1 MCERF
6 FRGVQVS
13 RTEADSNTVPLGR
26 ALGASA
32 RKGAA
37 PGKTMSVFGG
47 CA

>member
-13 RTEADSNTVPLGR
+13 RTQAVSNTVPLGR
-26 ALGASA
+26 ALRAPAG
-32 RKGAA
+32 KGAT
-37 PGKTMSVFGG
+37 PGKTRSAFEG